1 MIYKMR
7 EKFFAIG
14 DDFIIQDNA
23 GNNVFVVDGKV
34 LTLGDKLIF
43 RDMAR
48 NELAVIKQKLL
59 AWGPTYEIWRGGEVQ
74 AIVKKALFTL
84 FRQRFYV
91 DVEGPD
97 DLVAQGNFLDN
108 EYTFTRCDQVVATVS
123 KRWFTLRDTFGIEV
137 APGEDD
143 ILILASAVV
152 IDLVRADV
160 HKQNEDNT

>member
-7 EKFFAIG
+7 EKFFSIG
-14 DDFIIQDNA
+14 NDFIIQDND
-23 GNNVFVVDGKV
+23 GNDRFIVDGKV
-34 LTLGDKLIF
+34 LTIGDKLII
-43 RDMAR
+43 RDMAQ

-59 AWGPTYEIWRGGEVQ
+59 AWGPTYEIWRNGEVQ
-74 AIVKKALFTL
+74 AVVKKAHFTL
-84 FRQRFYV
+84 FRQRFFV

-97 DLVAQGNFLDN
+97 DLIAQGNFLDN
-108 EYTFTRCDQVVATVS
+108 EYTFTRNDQPVATVS
-123 KRWFTLRDTFGIEV
+123 KRWFAIRDTFGIEV

-160 HKQNEDNT
+160 HKADSE

>member
-14 DDFIIQDNA
+14 NDFIIQDND
-23 GNNVFVVDGKV
+23 GNDRFIVDGKV

-43 RDMAR
+43 RDMAQ

-59 AWGPTYEIWRGGEVQ
+59 AWGPTYEIYRNGDVQ
-74 AIVKKALFTL
+74 AVVKKAHFTL
-84 FRQRFYV
+84 FRHRFSV

-108 EYTFTRCDQVVATVS
+108 EYTFTRNDQPVATVS
-123 KRWFTLRDTFGIEV
+123 KRWFAIRDTFGIEV

-160 HKQNEDNT
+160 HKANDSE